1 MKLRLP
7 FLTLMVLFV
16 TSVFAQ
22 TTANQ
27 PPDIMQCS
35 YEIFDLTQQDQIIL
49 GDQDP
54 EIFMVTYHE
63 TQIDAEAGTNAI
75 PNPMQYISMGNQQII
90 YARVSNADDDSFA
103 VTSFLIMWS
112 SWEEIPTNPI
122 SPIDV
127 CDSDED
133 GIVIVDLTSVIE
145 EALDDPSLYN
155 ITFHYIEMDLMNGN
169 NPIENPESFSTD
181 QMGEWSEIWIRI
193 ENPETGCYEIQSII
207 INIVPCTE
215 NLLSGTLT
223 LDSEGNGCES
233 GGTPAAYVMVSLTN
247 GNDFRYTFTDA
258 NGNYTFLNVPDG
270 VNYISVM
277 GQGPQ
282 TYQTV
287 PASYTLTTPGVIE
300 GNNFC
305 LTAPDPYNDV
315 MVYILPYQLPRPGFP
330 FHCKLLLQ
338 NLGNTTLNGAV
349 TLEFDDTIMTY
360 DSSSPMMNL
369 TGNIL
374 DVYYANLEPFT
385 PQYVDVYFTV
395 FTPPTVN
402 AGDILNLVANVTAV
416 EGDDNLSNNVDELD
430 LEVVNSFDPNDIAC
444 REGEYITEE
453 QADGYLHYLI
463 RFQNTGNADAVN
475 IRVED
480 ILDDK
485 FDVATFQPIA
495 SSHDYRVEIEN
506 NTVQFI
512 FDNINLPG
520 EEVNEPESHGYVSY
534 RIKPMPNVQLGDTF
548 EATAGIYF
556 DFNEPIITNTA
567 TTTIQSLSVAQNSKG
582 LFVLYPNP
590 AKNMVNIDFT
600 KNTANTVSISV
611 SDISGKTV
619 LAKNI
624 SNGENSFDVSSL
636 TSGMYFVN
644 IKADNKQQIIKL
656 MID

>member
-27 PPDIMQCS
+27 PPDITQCS
-35 YEIFDLTQQDQIIL
+35 WEIFNLTQQNEIIL

-54 EIFMVTYHE
+54 QSFLVTYHE
-63 TQIDAEAGTNAI
+63 TQIDAEEGTNPI
-75 PNPMQYISMGNQQII
+75 PNSMQYVSISNPQTI
-90 YARVSNADDDSFA
+90 YARVSNVNDTSFA
-103 VTSFLIMWS
+103 TTSFQIEWWS
-112 SWEEIPTNPI
+112 WDVIPINQPAPIQACYTGDEEFVTVDLTNQEEYILGEIFGQMTVTYYLTGNDVEMGTNPI
-122 SPIDV
+122 TNP
-127 CDSDED
+127 E
-133 GIVIVDLTSVIE
+133 
-145 EALDDPSLYN
+145 
-155 ITFHYIEMDLMNGN
+155 TFEW
-169 NPIENPESFSTD
+169 PIEGLEYVFV
-181 QMGEWSEIWIRI
+181 RI
-193 ENPETGCYEIQSII
+193 ENPVTGCYNVTVIYAEI
-207 INIVPCTE
+207 VACTD
-215 NLLSGTLT
+215 NVISGTLAY
-223 LDSEGNGCES
+223 DDGENGCDD
-233 GGTPAAYVMVSLTN
+233 GTPGAFVMLSLTHD
-247 GNDFRYTFTDA
+247 NDVFYTYTDA

-270 VNYISVM
+270 VNYINVM

-315 MVYILPYQLPRPGFP
+315 MVYIIPYQLPRPGFP

-349 TLEFDDTIMTY
+349 TLEFDDTIMAY

-369 TGNIL
+369 TGNTL
-374 DVYYANLEPFT
+374 DVYYTNLEPFT

-416 EGDDNLSNNVDELD
+416 EGDDNLSNNVDDLD
-430 LEVVNSFDPNDIAC
+430 LEVVNSWDPNDIAC

-485 FDVATFQPIA
+485 FDVSTFQPIA
-495 SSHDYRVEIEN
+495 SSHDYRIEIEN

-520 EEVNEPESHGYVSY
+520 EEINEPESHGYISY
-534 RIKPMPNVQLGDTF
+534 RIKPMSNVQLGDTF

-556 DFNEPIITNTA
+556 DFNEPIVTNTA
-567 TTTIQSLSVAQNSKG
+567 TTTIQSLGIAQNSKG
-582 LFVLYPNP
+582 LFTLYPNP
-590 AKNMVNIDFT
+590 AKNIVNIDFA